1 MVTALSIA
9 GRLDFNPLTDE
20 LTGADGKKFK
30 LDSPFGDELPS
41 KGFDP
46 GMDTYDAPPPVSYL
60 IFKTFNSI
68 AFKFQVKSFVPQKK
82 KVNKLKAI
90 KENNLLESIYNK
102 GITPVLQN
110 N

>member
-1 MVTALSIA
+1 MMPIPPLMPSLPGKWEKENDGNWCKRETYKDFYFSPELVTALSIA

-46 GMDTYDAPPPVSYL
+46 GMDTYDAPPAVS
-60 IFKTFNSI
+60 
-68 AFKFQVKSFVPQKK
+68 
-82 KVNKLKAI
+82 
-90 KENNLLESIYNK
+90 
-102 GITPVLQN
+102 
-110 N
+110 

>member
-1 MVTALSIA
+1 MMPIPPLMPSLPGKWERIIQNGGIETHKDFNFSPELVTALSIA

-46 GMDTYDAPPPVSYL
+46 GMDTYDAPPAVS
-60 IFKTFNSI
+60 
-68 AFKFQVKSFVPQKK
+68 
-82 KVNKLKAI
+82 
-90 KENNLLESIYNK
+90 
-102 GITPVLQN
+102 
-110 N
+110 